1 MARYQRILL
10 ALSIILCLFAVADEF
25 RITGSAQVIASKEPY
40 DYATDADL
48 LTVKISTNQ
57 NSQAQVKDDRG
68 RVLGTDASWTQNHEI
83 MIGKLSTG
91 TYKLKIEAYNL
102 TGSQDYAYVSVNV
115 AKARAN
121 LRTVPIEYAKDIEIP
136 CRSSGAV
143 KITDSLS
150 LTNQGKLDAYN
161 VMAELDSSYM
171 CNEDGDCPLEVT
183 LGDRYQNQLSF
194 SEVQSGQVQYITINM
209 KTVQVLTPWTT
220 YSTPLRIEGS
230 NALEIVVDLNIR
242 FVPALDVRV
251 SPDTFSFE
259 NACGNEKRTITIE
272 DRCCVFD
279 LPLAVDVNM
288 DDHPFIFTS
297 KSYTVPKCGKATV
310 DFTLGNLTLLEGE
323 DEKQDDY
330 KINLH
335 FGDEL
340 LQVPADVLVRP
351 PELRLSP
358 RSIGLDAPCKGELK
372 QPIELYVPST
382 SGCIRDLE
390 LNITGNIKDFTFEFE
405 AEKTNNLSPGDR
417 ISGTM
422 NIEVPEYIK
431 AGEYAGR
438 LAATYPRTKTETAK
452 KEMVMFLRVPRFD
465 YLLKAEKVDMRELP
479 CGDFRSQN
487 ITIIEVDGGCAD
499 GITGE
504 IVDCDFNNTFITVA
518 KGTIGVSAK
527 ETGDFD
533 LEVNVPHYL
542 PPDTYKCGLRI
553 TIPDRG
559 DRTVPFSFTIPHPQ
573 LMIEMSDKLTLY
585 KERPPSITG
594 NTSLILAEVGG
605 FTPLRNITFGVVARS
620 CPVGI
625 EEACERYAKAVET
638 PRPVFE
644 IDKGGRLTVPVG
656 LGFDFSDP
664 RGDYTMG
671 LIIDALNDDRAA
683 EERSMEF
690 EIIPPSCRK
699 ARDDIKL
706 IDRRFPEV
714 KKALRD
720 FLVHC
725 DDWSKRDPVMSA
737 KAAALVSSFSVFSTN
752 VLTLNEMTRSH
763 NLTSVRALSIL
774 RSTER
779 NLEVLCIDIEEARPI
794 CDMANATLL
803 STLEE
808 VGRYY
813 CMNSTTRSERLR
825 HNGAMANVFLSQ
837 VNLRC
842 TIIDN
847 LDVVSTRYENVQGL
861 RQEAL
866 GDRILPPRALE
877 KYARVIKEY
886 RDIEKGYADL
896 GLTDDV
902 GKVKNERI
910 IIESER
916 EDLALLWSTL
926 INVVVAFAFMVT
938 VIITG
943 MYVRYRI
950 KTQKVLEL

>member
-1 MARYQRILL
+1 MARLNSTLVVLLILL
-10 ALSIILCLFAVADEF
+10 CLSAVAEEF
-25 RITGSAQVIASKEPY
+25 SITGTAQVIASKEPY

-48 LTVKISTNQ
+48 LTVRITTNQ

-68 RVLGTDASWTQNHEI
+68 RVLGTDATWSKNHDI
-83 MIGKLSTG
+83 MIGKLSSG
-91 TYKLKIEAYNL
+91 GYQLKIEAYNL
-102 TGSQDYAYVSVNV
+102 TGSQDYAFVSFNV

-121 LRTVPIEYAKDIEIP
+121 LRTVPVEYTKDIEIP

-161 VMAELDSSYM
+161 VVAQLDSSYM
-171 CNEDGDCPLEVT
+171 CNEDGDCPLEIS
-183 LGDRYQNQLSF
+183 LGDRYENKMSF
-194 SEVQSGQVQYITINM
+194 SEVRSAQIQYITLNM

-259 NACGNEKRTITIE
+259 NACGNEERTITIE

-279 LPLAVDVNM
+279 LPLAVDVNV
-288 DDHPFIFTS
+288 DDHPFIFDTT
-297 KSYTVPKCGKATV
+297 SYTVPKCGKATV
-310 DFTLGNLTLLEGE
+310 DFSLANLTLLEGE
-323 DEKQDDY
+323 EEKQDEY
-330 KINLH
+330 KINLR
-335 FGDEL
+335 FGDEM
-340 LQVPADVLVRP
+340 LQIPADVLVRP

-382 SGCIRDLE
+382 SGCVRDLE
-390 LNITGNIKDFTFEFE
+390 LNITGNVKDFTFEFE

-422 NIEVPEYIK
+422 NINVPKYIK

-438 LAATYPRTKTETAK
+438 LVAKYPRTKTETAK

-465 YLLKAEKVDMRELP
+465 YLLKSERVDMRELP
-479 CGDFRSQN
+479 CGDFRAQN
-487 ITIIEVDGGCAD
+487 ITIVEVDGGCAE

-504 IVDCDFNNTFITVA
+504 IVNCDFNNTFITVA
-518 KGTIGVSAK
+518 EDTIGVSAK
-527 ETGDFD
+527 ESGDFD

-542 PPDTYKCGLRI
+542 PPDTYSCGLLI
-553 TIPDRG
+553 TVPERG
-559 DRTVPFSFTIPHPQ
+559 DRTIPFSFTIPHPQ
-573 LMIEMSDKLTLY
+573 LMIEMPDKLTLY

-594 NTSLILAEVGG
+594 NTSLTLAEVGG
-605 FTPLRNITFGVVARS
+605 FTPLRNITFDVVAKV
-620 CPVGI
+620 CPVGAA
-625 EEACERYAKAVET
+625 EACVRYAKAVET
-638 PRPVFE
+638 PLPVFE
-644 IDKGGRLTVPVG
+644 IDKGSRLTVPIG

-671 LIIDALNDDRAA
+671 LVVDALNDDRAA
-683 EERSMEF
+683 EERPMEF

-706 IDRRFPEV
+706 IDKRFPEV

-737 KAAALVSSFSVFSTN
+737 KAASLVSSFSVFSTN

-779 NLEVLCIDIEEARPI
+779 NLEALCIDIDEARPI
-794 CDMANATLL
+794 CEMANATLL
-803 STLEE
+803 TTLEE

-825 HNGAMANVFLSQ
+825 HNGAMSNVFLER

-847 LDVVSTRYENVQGL
+847 LDVVSTRYDNVQAL

-877 KYARVIKEY
+877 KYARLIAEY

-902 GKVKNERI
+902 EKVKGERI